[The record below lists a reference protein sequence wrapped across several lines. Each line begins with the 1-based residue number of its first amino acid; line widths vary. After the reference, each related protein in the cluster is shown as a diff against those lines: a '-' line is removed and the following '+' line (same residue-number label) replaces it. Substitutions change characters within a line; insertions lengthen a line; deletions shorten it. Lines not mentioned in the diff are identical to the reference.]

1 MFLLHQNED
10 LHQLYITNN
19 ILQGRTA
26 PKSQKT
32 KRSLITEGNT
42 EIQKEKKGGR
52 GHQSGESEEI
62 QLNIN

>member
-42 EIQKEKKGGR
+42 EIQKEKKGGGIR
-52 GHQSGESEEI
+52 VENQRKS
-62 QLNIN
+62 N